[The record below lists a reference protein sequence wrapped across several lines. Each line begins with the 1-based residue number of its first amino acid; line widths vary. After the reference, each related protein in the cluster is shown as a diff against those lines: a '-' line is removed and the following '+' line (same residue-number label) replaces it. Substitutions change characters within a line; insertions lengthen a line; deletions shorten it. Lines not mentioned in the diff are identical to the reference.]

1 MEQKQIV
8 ARTKGVL
15 EVDGLRFKD
24 LDGTGELKPYEDWR
38 LSPEERAKDLVGRMT
53 DEEKAGMLI
62 INSQPMGISSKPGQ
76 PTSHNGVLAEA
87 HEEVM
92 MRGHKNMQYPT
103 TYKLATRHIRHFIV
117 RENASA
123 SQLAEWVNA
132 MQEVCEGTRLGIP
145 CLVTA
150 NSKNESSDVHYS
162 AEEENNKF
170 TTFPGTLGL
179 AASEIWI

>member
-92 MRGHKNMQYPT
+92 MRGHKKYAVSDHLQTCHPPYPSLYCT
-103 TYKLATRHIRHFIV
+103 
-117 RENASA
+117 
-123 SQLAEWVNA
+123 
-132 MQEVCEGTRLGIP
+132 
-145 CLVTA
+145 
-150 NSKNESSDVHYS
+150 
-162 AEEENNKF
+162 
-170 TTFPGTLGL
+170 
-179 AASEIWI
+179 

>member
-123 SQLAEWVNA
+123 SWLSGSMRCRKCAKVHGSVSPAWLPQ
-132 MQEVCEGTRLGIP
+132 TRKTKARMFI
-145 CLVTA
+145 TA
-150 NSKNESSDVHYS
+150 PRRKTINLRLSPVRWDL
-162 AEEENNKF
+162 
-170 TTFPGTLGL
+170 PLP
-179 AASEIWI
+179 EIWI

>member
-1 MEQKQIV
+1 M
-8 ARTKGVL
+8 
-15 EVDGLRFKD
+15 DGLRFKD

-150 NSKNESSDVHYS
+150 NSKTKARMFITAPRRKTINLRLSPVRWDL
-162 AEEENNKF
+162 
-170 TTFPGTLGL
+170 PLP
-179 AASEIWI
+179 EIWI